1 MHVVSLSLPMADRD
15 SSRVAVFDKKGELVH
30 SIAVEDPTG
39 LAMATDSRGD
49 LLVVSFE
56 KKCVYY
62 F

>member
-15 SSRVAVFDKKGELVH
+15 SSRVAVFDKKGELIH

-39 LAMATDSRGD
+39 LATDSRGD